1 MVPLSADGVA
11 ALADFVYN
19 LGAGNDY
26 LLQEGLLVARPI
38 RR

>member
-1 MVPLSADGVA
+1 MA

-26 LLQEGLLVARPI
+26 LPRDRFSYARPI